1 MERKFF
7 GKYLLSLLLFGSNGI
22 IAYHIHLH
30 STQIVL
36 LRTLIGCAFLFL
48 LSLFTGSHF
57 SLKGKQKALGFLLLS
72 GVATGAS
79 WMFLYEAYARI
90 GVSIASLLYYCG
102 PVIVMA
108 LSPLLFREAL
118 TRRKLIGFGVVLLGI
133 CLLNGTASGSGKSH
147 FGILCGLL
155 SAITYALMVICN
167 KKAAEITGLENAS
180 LQLFFAF
187 LTVLLFVG
195 TRPSLLSPIPSGDLL
210 PVFLLGICNTGIG
223 CYLYFSSLGKLPAQ
237 TVAICGYLEPL
248 SAVVLSVLLLQELLH
263 PLQIAGTFLI
273 FGGAVFGDRIK
284 KERLSYS

>member
-1 MERKFF
+1 MERKFL
-7 GKYLLSLLLFGSNGI
+7 GNYLFSLLLFGSNGI
-22 IAYHIHLH
+22 VANHIHLH

-36 LRTLIGCAFLFL
+36 LRTLIGCAFLF
-48 LSLFTGSHF
+48 SLYIFNGGHF

-72 GVATGAS
+72 GIATGAS
-79 WMFLYEAYARI
+79 WMFLYEAYAQI

-102 PVIVMA
+102 PVIVMV
-108 LSPLLFREAL
+108 LSPLLFREVL
-118 TRRKLIGFGVVLLGI
+118 SFRKLIGFGVVLLGI
-133 CLLNGTASGSGKSH
+133 CLLNGTASGSGKNS

-195 TRPSLLSPIPSGDLL
+195 TKPSLLSPIPFGDIL
-210 PVFLLGICNTGIG
+210 PILLLGICNTGIG
-223 CYLYFSSLGKLPAQ
+223 CYLYFSSIGKIPAQ

-248 SAVVLSVLLLQELLH
+248 SAVVLSVLFLQEPLR
-263 PLQIAGTFLI
+263 PLQILGGFLI
-273 FGGAVFGDRIK
+273 LGGALFGERIK
-284 KERLSYS
+284 KSIPSYS

>member
-22 IAYHIHLH
+22 IANHIHLH

-133 CLLNGTASGSGKSH
+133 CLLNGTASSSGKSH

-248 SAVVLSVLLLQELLH
+248 SAVALSVLLLQELLH

-284 KERLSYS
+284 KGRLSYS